1 MQQKQEPP
9 QSSKIFGD
17 EDDVHDS
24 EAHLLINTKEQ
35 RRKSRGK
42 GEGVNK
48 DGKQNQVYPS
58 QNSNI

>member
-17 EDDVHDS
+17 EDDLHDS
-24 EAHLLINTKEQ
+24 EAQLLINTKEQ

-48 DGKQNQVYPS
+48 DGKQNQPS